1 MTANA
6 LRHVLTD
13 ESGATAIEY
22 GLMASLVSIAAMAAF
37 FSMGSSIQEI
47 YGEVADRLEEVN
59 DNSGG

>member
-1 MTANA
+1 MTASA

-22 GLMASLVSIAAMAAF
+22 GLMASLVSIAALVAF

-47 YGEVADRLEEVN
+47 YGEVANRLEEVN
-59 DNSGG
+59 DNGGG